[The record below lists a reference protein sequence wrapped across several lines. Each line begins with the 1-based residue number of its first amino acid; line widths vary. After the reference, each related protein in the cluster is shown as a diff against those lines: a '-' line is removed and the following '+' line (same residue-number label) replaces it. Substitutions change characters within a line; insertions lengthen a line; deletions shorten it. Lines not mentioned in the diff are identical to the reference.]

1 MCNNGV
7 NTAQFETMIDLLD
20 DHVAL
25 EYRWAHK
32 MTHTAGD
39 AGFSRASN
47 SLHEAQALL
56 ADVRALLAEAK
67 ANLES
72 NDVPLGEPTVKLM
85 Q

>member
-1 MCNNGV
+1 
-7 NTAQFETMIDLLD
+7 
-20 DHVAL
+20 
-25 EYRWAHK
+25 

-56 ADVRALLAEAK
+56 ADVRALLDEAK